1 MLFLLKEEV
10 KWKPILDSFIYGMC
24 VKPVVLNHSLLF
36 LVKGGSWQLNHV
48 TCFKQFWQARNY
60 LVDQSSWMYW
70 NLFLAVTD
78 ESILLDSR
86 WSGLYTWK
94 ENKATAARGREERT
108 SVNTQQQA
116 DDNCRVC
123 CGTWGF
129 LETLLPV
136 QTSYLC
142 YTFAVE
148 LVWKTGLWKVSNPN
162 PIFQYPGCTDFF
174 SSFCYWSE
182 KAITAVEVREI
193 YQLCSL
199 LLTFDWELGCLV
211 LLFSCK

>member
-1 MLFLLKEEV
+1 L
-10 KWKPILDSFIYGMC
+10 WWR
-24 VKPVVLNHSLLF
+24 
-36 LVKGGSWQLNHV
+36 GGSWQLNHV
-48 TCFKQFWQARNY
+48 TCFKQFWPARKY
-60 LVDQSSWMYW
+60 LMDQSSWMYW
-70 NLFLAVTD
+70 NLFLAVND

-108 SVNTQQQA
+108 SVNSQQQA

-129 LETLLPV
+129 LETLLHV

-142 YTFAVE
+142 YAFAVS
-148 LVWKTGLWKVSNPN
+148 LKNRSVASVQSQSHFSLSWLHW
-162 PIFQYPGCTDFF
+162 FFF

-182 KAITAVEVREI
+182 KAITAMIVRDI
-193 YQLCSL
+193 HQLCSL

-211 LLFSCK
+211 KKTSCVIVLV